1 MKKDLL
7 DVLKMLSEKD
17 NDISCMFNGDGFLD
31 QEITALTEIIMLQYG
46 KEIENELIFEQLMN
60 FATGDITKEKLL
72 TKYLKV

>member
-31 QEITALTEIIMLQYG
+31 PEITALTEIIMLQYG